1 MINSVMDVH
10 APKFEKS
17 AILNTARRL
26 QPLFH
31 NKQIFTFNFSHNLQF
46 YNLWGMWKTL
56 GWTLEHIPEEWHKF
70 TYK

>member
-1 MINSVMDVH
+1 MDVH

-46 YNLWGMWKTL
+46 YNLWGM
-56 GWTLEHIPEEWHKF
+56 
-70 TYK
+70 